1 MVVVA
6 ADLID
11 DNKGESGSRWV
22 LLAESQ
28 DVFAHSKV
36 RDTFLGW
43 STSQDP
49 VILWTDDFASL
60 WPILRF

>member
-36 RDTFLGW
+36 RDTFLGF
-43 STSQDP
+43 QQHLYAADK
-49 VILWTDDFASL
+49 
-60 WPILRF
+60 